1 MMPCPLRV
9 LRKQKKAKT
18 VLEDLNKN
26 EKNSKYYKEYQN
38 PDEEESLDVAKIS
51 AQIDKEKAESDVKAY
66 REIADNIRNTKY
78 GSKSIEEIAN
88 RKDTISKGV
97 SRAVAV
103 GGVALTALAY
113 NKGAISKGAAATSLV
128 LTGVAAGTTRLK
140 TYGSVYDELKK
151 RKNNTISSKN
161 TTSWNDKKSTP
172 MTEKPSARTN
182 TVVDSIQNKKNRDK
196 LLSYGYNRS
205 TNNI

>member
-1 MMPCPLRV
+1 MKWGIRRYQNEDGSLTPAGKARYDELD
-9 LRKQKKAKT
+9 KQASKYDALSAKSLAEAKKAKT

-26 EKNSKYYKEYQN
+26 RKRSKYYKEYQN
-38 PDEEESLDVAKIS
+38 PDEEESLDVAKTS
-51 AQIDKEKAESDVKAY
+51 AQIDKENAESDVKAY

-161 TTSWNDKKSTP
+161 TTSWNDKK
-172 MTEKPSARTN
+172 K
-182 TVVDSIQNKKNRDK
+182 VHQ
-196 LLSYGYNRS
+196 
-205 TNNI
+205 